1 MIIVSLFLLFSRAH
15 EKMLHMLKP
24 DNHIEQTSSLDTPV
38 RSLALLCRTYAI
50 TWESAV
56 VILLAVLTLFSRL
69 FNLDARVM
77 SHDESLHVY
86 YSWLLSSGKGF
97 VHNPMMHGP
106 FLFESTALMNVL
118 FGASDFTSRLVPVIL
133 GTLIAVL
140 MPRLLKPWLGQTG
153 ALVTSALLLI
163 SPFIL
168 YFSRYIRHDI
178 LVIAFVLLAVIA
190 ILRYLE
196 NQRERE
202 LILLA
207 VALALMLAT
216 MEISFIYLV
225 ILASYLVLLAIGR
238 YKLSWKLFRSS
249 PEFDILIV
257 LITLGAFFSSPLVLL
272 ALNPLWTRFAGAP
285 FIELKLLDTQ
295 GIAWAAG
302 VSGLRLWSLFGVFA
316 FLSSVIGL
324 WWNRYRW
331 LKLTG
336 AFLTISILLFTTF
349 FTNLAGIG
357 TGFIGSL
364 GYWLSQQ
371 DVARGSQPWY
381 YYLIVFPL
389 YEYLPLIGGI
399 LAATTLLF
407 FRKSVPTAQRAF
419 VLFLLWWAA
428 LILIAL
434 SLAGEKMP
442 WLSTHIAIPF
452 ILLAG
457 WWIGRLIEGLLPGSS
472 ESPRWKAMIG
482 WIALVSV
489 TLISVATVRT
499 SIAANYINYDFTTEF
514 IDYAHGAPGVK
525 WALKDIAAI
534 ANHTGIG
541 QDLKIAYDDQVSW
554 PMTWYLRN
562 YRNST
567 YYGAEPNRQALDA
580 PVVIAGPKNWN
591 KVEAILGNRDHRFEL
606 IRLWW
611 PVEDYKNLT
620 WERIRNAITDP
631 SMRQALWEI
640 FWNRDYRRYAEITG
654 QPLDP
659 PAKWPLQESMRV
671 YVDKEIALQMLGLD
685 IGSTM
690 LEDLYTLA
698 DAYVAIQKSVVPD
711 QIIANVGL
719 NGARGIALAPDGSTY
734 IADTGNSRIVHLDP
748 SGNILTTWGNRTP
761 EGQVP
766 PAPGTFVEPWG
777 VTVDEQGN
785 VYVADTWN
793 HRIQKF
799 DANGKFE
806 REWEILGQSTDNPE
820 YLWGPRG
827 IAISPDGRI
836 YVTDT
841 GNKRV
846 VVFDSNGKFLQ
857 EFGEEGDGQLD
868 EPVGIALESNGLVYV
883 ADTWHMQVVVFS
895 AEGNFITKW
904 PVQGW
909 VGDSLDNKPYI
920 AADAQDRVYIT
931 DPERYRVIVFSS
943 SGTLLATFGQYGPE
957 DDAFG
962 LPVGV
967 ASDSEGTIWV
977 VDSANNRLA
986 EFNIWK

>member
-1 MIIVSLFLLFSRAH
+1 
-15 EKMLHMLKP
+15 MLKQV
-24 DNHIEQTSSLDTPV
+24 NHIEETTSLVTEESPSRLLHQTFV
-38 RSLALLCRTYAI
+38 V
-50 TWESAV
+50 TWESTLVILVAV
-56 VILLAVLTLFSRL
+56 VAFVSRL
-69 FNLDARVM
+69 LILGARVM

-86 YSWLLSSGKGF
+86 YSWLLATGKGF
-97 VHNPMMHGP
+97 AHNPMMHGP
-106 FLFESTALMNVL
+106 FLFESTALMDVL

-133 GTLIAVL
+133 GTVIVV
-140 MPRLLKPWLGQTG
+140 MIPRLLKPWLGQTG
-153 ALVTSALLLI
+153 ALVTSILLLI

-178 LVIAFVLLAVIA
+178 LVITWALLAVIA
-190 ILRYLE
+190 IFRYLE
-196 NQRERE
+196 NRHERD

-207 VALALMLAT
+207 ASLALMLST
-216 MEISFIYLV
+216 MEITFIYLAIFAGFLLV
-225 ILASYLVLLAIGR
+225 IGFR
-238 YKLSWKLFRSS
+238 NYKFSWRLWRIS
-249 PEFDILIV
+249 PEFDLLIV
-257 LITLGAFFSSPLVLL
+257 LVTLGAFFSSPIALL
-272 ALNPLWTRFAGAP
+272 ALNPLWSKITSAP
-285 FIELKLLDTQ
+285 FVELQTLATQ
-295 GIAWAAG
+295 GIDWVRTG
-302 VSGLRLWSLFGVFA
+302 SGTRLWGLFAIFSFV
-316 FLSSVIGL
+316 SIMIGL
-324 WWNRYRW
+324 WWNWERW
-331 LKLTG
+331 WKLAG
-336 AFLTISILLFTTF
+336 IFLTINILLFTTF
-349 FTNLAGIG
+349 FTNPAGIG

-389 YEYLPLIGGI
+389 YEYLPLIGGV
-399 LAATTLLF
+399 LATTTFLF
-407 FRKSVPTAQRAF
+407 FRKS
-419 VLFLLWWAA
+419 
-428 LILIAL
+428 ILIAQKPFILFLIWWATWIVIGL

-457 WWIGRLIEGLLPGSS
+457 WWIGRLTENLFLEWHCPTS
-472 ESPRWKAMIG
+472 WKTIIG
-482 WIALVSV
+482 WI
-489 TLISVATVRT
+489 TLIGIAVLGVATVRT
-499 SIAANYINYDFTTEF
+499 SIAANYVNYDYTTEF

-525 WALKDIAAI
+525 WALNDIAAI

-690 LEDLYTLA
+690 LEDLSTLA